1 MRVQQATMLAMKVLS
16 AFASVCQTPAGLLD
30 EDTMDVISKES
41 VKSCHITNSSHGLLH
56 ARVLIACLLR
66 CASSP
71 TCCLN
76 TVLIVQISFRV
87 IRDQFVI
94 ALVRSV

>member
-1 MRVQQATMLAMKVLS
+1 MHVQQATMLAVGICIRQL
-16 AFASVCQTPAGLLD
+16 ASSTRIYIYIYIF
-30 EDTMDVISKES
+30 DVISKKS

-66 CASSP
+66 CAVSP

-76 TVLIVQISFRV
+76 TLLIVQISFRA

-94 ALVRSV
+94 ALVQSA

>member
-1 MRVQQATMLAMKVLS
+1 MHVQQATMLAVGICIRQL
-16 AFASVCQTPAGLLD
+16 ASSTRIYIYIL
-30 EDTMDVISKES
+30 DVISKKS
-41 VKSCHITNSSHGLLH
+41 VKYCHITNSSHGLLH

-66 CASSP
+66 CAVSP

-76 TVLIVQISFRV
+76 TLLIVQISFRA

-94 ALVRSV
+94 ALVQSA